1 MSKTLFER
9 IIDREIPAQIEFE
22 DEHCI
27 VIHDIHPQAPVHVIV
42 IPKKEISSLAEVTEE
57 DAALVG
63 HLSKSGIELAD
74 LSIQKPTLE
83 SVFLKLTGRELR
95 D

>member
-1 MSKTLFER
+1 MLLGSIQLGCK
-9 IIDREIPAQIEFE
+9 IAW
-22 DEHCI
+22 
-27 VIHDIHPQAPVHVIV
+27 
-42 IPKKEISSLAEVTEE
+42 ISGTAT
-57 DAALVG
+57 
-63 HLSKSGIELAD
+63 GIELAD

>member
-1 MSKTLFER
+1 M
-9 IIDREIPAQIEFE
+9 
-22 DEHCI
+22 
-27 VIHDIHPQAPVHVIV
+27 
-42 IPKKEISSLAEVTEE
+42 
-57 DAALVG
+57 AALVS

>member
-1 MSKTLFER
+1 VTFLNVSDKVATLNLA
-9 IIDREIPAQIEFE
+9 REDYGLSALINQLSRAG
-22 DEHCI
+22 
-27 VIHDIHPQAPVHVIV
+27 V
-42 IPKKEISSLAEVTEE
+42 EV
-57 DAALVG
+57 
-63 HLSKSGIELAD
+63 AD